1 MINYV
6 WFALIAIGIITGF
19 ATGNVQAITDAAL
32 SNAQSAVEL
41 SLGMIGVMALWLGIM
56 RIAEDAGLVRKLSI
70 ALRPIM
76 TRLFPDVP
84 GDHPAMGA
92 ILMNISANVF
102 GLGDAATPFGLKAMK
117 ELQSLNEDEETATDA
132 MCTFLAINTSS
143 VTLIPASVIA
153 FRAAADSANPAEII
167 GAAIIATTAST
178 VVAIIAV
185 KALAKLPMFKV
196 SKPKMKI
203 DKKVQ
208 A

>member
-1 MINYV
+1 MINYI
-6 WFALIAIGIITGF
+6 WYALIAIGIITGF
-19 ATGNVQAITDAAL
+19 ATGNVQAITDAAIN
-32 SNAQSAVEL
+32 NAKTAVEL
-41 SLGMIGVMALWLGIM
+41 SLGLIGVMALWLGIM
-56 RIAEDAGLVRKLSI
+56 KIAEDAGLVKKLSI
-70 ALRPIM
+70 ALKPVM

-117 ELQSLNEDEETATDA
+117 ELQSLNADEETATDA

-143 VTLIPASVIA
+143 VTLIPATIIA
-153 FRAAADSANPAEII
+153 YRAAADSANPAEII

-178 VVAIIAV
+178 IVAIIAV
-185 KALAKLPMFKV
+185 KALAKLPAFKA

-203 DKKVQ
+203 HKDIQ